1 MLKMIVDSVDSVDSI
16 DNLNNID
23 SLDRVDRV
31 DILNILTSCH
41 LVFVPDHVRIQ
52 DVCFPDLR
60 GGFCRYT
67 SLEDSDNRTFKEA
80 KV

>member
-1 MLKMIVDSVDSVDSI
+1 MLKMIVDMVDSVDSI

-23 SLDRVDRV
+23 SLDRVD
-31 DILNILTSCH
+31 ILNILTSCH
-41 LVFVPDHVRIQ
+41 LVFVPDHARIQ
-52 DVCFPDLR
+52 DICFPDLR

-67 SLEDSDNRTFKEA
+67 SLEDSDSRTIKEA